1 MLDIWFIAG
10 IALGTIVTGFC
21 AIGSYDRG
29 SDSVR
34 RKSWSVEHY
43 ARRKATLTSQARL
56 RRLDVPIPEGV
67 LREAV

>member
-1 MLDIWFIAG
+1 MLEMWFVAG

-34 RKSWSVEHY
+34 RKSWSVEHD
-43 ARRKATLTSQARL
+43 ARKKAAIISRARP
-56 RRLDVPIPEGV
+56 RRIAQPIADGA
-67 LREAV
+67 LKAS

>member
-1 MLDIWFIAG
+1 MLDMWFVAG

-34 RKSWSVEHY
+34 RKSWSVEHD
-43 ARRKATLTSQARL
+43 ARKRAALTSRTRL
-56 RRLDVPIPEGV
+56 RRIVLPIAE
-67 LREAV
+67 EALKAS